1 MEIIMIFRVDYSMP
15 VQNVTAAQERFGTME
30 EKWDGVKLI
39 GRWHEAGNKGFM
51 VVEAD
56 DAVSL
61 GKYSNQWT
69 DLCDITIVPV
79 MTDEEVGQVL
89 TADWFGPLIEA
100 KTFIGYLN
108 LPATFFSSIWSV
120 ACSGLRN

>member
-1 MEIIMIFRVDYSMP
+1 MEIAMIFRVDYSMP
-15 VQNVTAAQERFGTME
+15 VQNVIAAQERFGTME

-51 VVEAD
+51 VVEAE

-69 DLCDITIVPV
+69 DLCDISIVPV

-89 TADWFGPLIEA
+89 SA
-100 KTFIGYLN
+100 
-108 LPATFFSSIWSV
+108 S
-120 ACSGLRN
+120 

>member
-1 MEIIMIFRVDYSMP
+1 MAQIKNGSIPLGDNYVTVTLKFFMDMEIAMIFRVDYSMP

-51 VVEAD
+51 VVEAE

-69 DLCDITIVPV
+69 DLCDISIVPV
-79 MTDEEVGQVL
+79 MTDEEVGEVL
-89 TADWFGPLIEA
+89 SA
-100 KTFIGYLN
+100 
-108 LPATFFSSIWSV
+108 S
-120 ACSGLRN
+120 

>member
-1 MEIIMIFRVDYSMP
+1 MEFAMIFRVDYTMP

-51 VVEAD
+51 VVEAQ

-69 DLCDITIVPV
+69 DLCDISIVPV

-89 TADWFGPLIEA
+89 SA
-100 KTFIGYLN
+100 
-108 LPATFFSSIWSV
+108 S
-120 ACSGLRN
+120 

>member
-1 MEIIMIFRVDYSMP
+1 MMFTYLPSRWNKGIDLVHIDLR
-15 VQNVTAAQERFGTME
+15 TME

-51 VVEAD
+51 VVEAE

-69 DLCDITIVPV
+69 DLCDISIVPV

-89 TADWFGPLIEA
+89 SA
-100 KTFIGYLN
+100 
-108 LPATFFSSIWSV
+108 S
-120 ACSGLRN
+120 

>member
-1 MEIIMIFRVDYSMP
+1 MEGKR
-15 VQNVTAAQERFGTME
+15 
-30 EKWDGVKLI
+30 DGGKLI

-89 TADWFGPLIEA
+89 TGD
-100 KTFIGYLN
+100 
-108 LPATFFSSIWSV
+108 
-120 ACSGLRN
+120 